1 MLGIKPQD
9 TKIVHNIS
17 SQGCN
22 QKNRRDLL
30 QNEGNNREPGYGHY
44 STHRLMSESL
54 FAKKE
59 MNKET
64 HQFKDT
70 DESCVYR
77 EGIEW
82 TKATLL
88 GSGAYSSCYQARD
101 VLTGTL
107 MAVKQ
112 ISSLNEMTASA
123 QLNDDN
129 NSNMNTSV
137 GILPDA
143 PNAQ

>member
-1 MLGIKPQD
+1 M
-9 TKIVHNIS
+9 KIVHNIS
-17 SQGCN
+17 SQGFN
-22 QKNRRDLL
+22 QKNRPDIL
-30 QNEGNNREPGYGHY
+30 QNGGNDREPGYKHY
-44 STHRLMSESL
+44 SAHRLLSESL
-54 FAKKE
+54 FAEKE
-59 MNKET
+59 MHKET

-112 ISSLNEMTASA
+112 ISSLHEMPASG
-123 QLNDDN
+123 QLNDDT